1 MSYLKYSFDENS
13 LLIHKGAT
21 QFKKNE
27 VKTDQETYIIPKE
40 YKSAKIN
47 DFLSKLEL
55 IGFNGELKFKKLLD
69 DNKIPYL
76 YIGQG
81 PNGIEKSKTLLDHSE
96 SKRPD
101 FLLNI
106 KDLGTILFD
115 VKCRAKM
122 NCTNNKEAFFALF
135 ISEINALIELQKSVQ
150 MQVWIAFIER
160 DENEDLKDCFHFISI
175 SDLHKFIGEIQ
186 KDNSFQQIK
195 VLRIPNQLL
204 KKIDKKIS
212 FSVGHV
218 DFSPKIIRKSI
229 QIHLELMENLKS
241 QIIMFIRNN
250 KCYKSNIGREIIKHK
265 MKTYYSKEV
274 DARTETLINDKVIL
288 HSRYKHLS
296 LS

>member
-1 MSYLKYSFDENS
+1 MSYLKYNCDENS

-47 DFLSKLEL
+47 DFLSKHEL

-81 PNGIEKSKTLLDHSE
+81 AYGIEKSKTLLDHSE

-122 NCTNNKEAFFALF
+122 NCVNNKEAFFALF
-135 ISEINALIELQKSVQ
+135 ISEINALFELQKSVQ

-160 DENEDLKDCFHFISI
+160 DENEVLKDYFHFISI
-175 SDLHKFIGEIQ
+175 SNLYKFLEEIQ

-195 VLRIPNQLL
+195 VLRIPNQFL
-204 KKIDKKIS
+204 KKIGKKIS
-212 FSVGHV
+212 FNVGHV
-218 DFSPKIIRKSI
+218 DFSPKIIQKSI
-229 QIHLELMENLKS
+229 QIHLELMENLKN
-241 QIIMFIRNN
+241 QIIMFIQNN
-250 KCYKSNIGREIIKHK
+250 KSYKSNIGREIIKNN
-265 MKTYYSKEV
+265 MKTYYSKEI
-274 DARTETLINDKVIL
+274 ESCMNTLINDKVIL
-288 HSRYKHLS
+288 HSKYKHLS
-296 LS
+296 LF